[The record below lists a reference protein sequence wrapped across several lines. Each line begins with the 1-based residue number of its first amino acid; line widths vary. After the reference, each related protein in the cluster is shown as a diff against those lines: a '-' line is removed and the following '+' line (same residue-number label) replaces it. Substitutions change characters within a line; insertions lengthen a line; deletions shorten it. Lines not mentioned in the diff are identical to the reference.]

1 MSDAGRRFRF
11 APTEWT
17 PLLAIGVLGFCGTSL
32 AATVT
37 LKDGTVI
44 RGEVKSLQEG
54 VYTVESD
61 SAGTLH
67 IRADQVRSIEEA
79 DPRPPPESA
88 ESISGAPPS
97 GASAVDAVKSSIS
110 QDPKLL
116 TAVIGLQ
123 NEPEVVAALADPS
136 VAKAI
141 ADGDYAALASNP
153 KIVALMQN
161 PKLRAIVD
169 ALQ

>member
-1 MSDAGRRFRF
+1 V
-11 APTEWT
+11 
-17 PLLAIGVLGFCGTSL
+17 LVIGVLAFCEPSL

-67 IRADQVRSIEEA
+67 IRADQVRSIDET
-79 DPRPPPESA
+79 DRPPPPENAGPPSA
-88 ESISGAPPS
+88 GPPS
-97 GASAVDAVKSSIS
+97 GASAVDAAKSLIS
-110 QDPKLL
+110 QDPRLL

-123 NEPEVVAALADPS
+123 TEPEVVAALADPV

-161 PKLRAIVD
+161 PKVRAIVD